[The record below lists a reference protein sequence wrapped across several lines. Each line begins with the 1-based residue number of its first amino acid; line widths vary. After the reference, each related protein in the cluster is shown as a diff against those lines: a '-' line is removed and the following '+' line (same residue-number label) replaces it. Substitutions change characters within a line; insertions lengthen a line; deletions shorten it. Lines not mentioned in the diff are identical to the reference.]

1 MVFVSFLRVL
11 FKKKKFAPF
20 FVVFCF
26 FFFSLKI
33 MWVFFSFHHKYI
45 HTHKVVTECV
55 INTLSVSIYTHIH
68 IYNQIWEPDDLAKVC
83 FEKAGGLFVREREI
97 LFFFFFF
104 LFFSSF
110 LYVS

>member
-1 MVFVSFLRVL
+1 MCGVCLFSACA
-11 FKKKKFAPF
+11 FKKKKNSLVLF

-55 INTLSVSIYTHIH
+55 INTLSVSIYTYTY
-68 IYNQIWEPDDLAKVC
+68 IYNQIWEPDDLD
-83 FEKAGGLFVREREI
+83 LFVSKKREDFLCARER
-97 LFFFFFF
+97 FSSSSS
-104 LFFSSF
+104 FFSF
-110 LYVS
+110 LL

>member
-1 MVFVSFLRVL
+1 MG
-11 FKKKKFAPF
+11 
-20 FVVFCF
+20 
-26 FFFSLKI
+26 
-33 MWVFFSFHHKYI
+33 FFSFHHKYI

-97 LFFFFFF
+97 LFFFFF
-104 LFFSSF
+104 LFFSSLNKLGEEIGIILD
-110 LYVS
+110 LYTRERERNNNRGGQRRKE

>member
-1 MVFVSFLRVL
+1 MG
-11 FKKKKFAPF
+11 
-20 FVVFCF
+20 
-26 FFFSLKI
+26 
-33 MWVFFSFHHKYI
+33 FFSFHHKYI

-97 LFFFFFF
+97 LFFSSS
-104 LFFSSF
+104 FFSF
-110 LYVS
+110 LL